1 MALDG
6 ITVANIVS
14 ELQHAL
20 ENGRINKITQPEAD
34 EILLTVKGSAG
45 QQRLLLSASASLP
58 LIYFTQKNKLS
69 PMTAPNFCML
79 LRKHIGSGRFVRIW
93 QPSLERVIHFEI
105 EHYDEMGDLR
115 RKDLILEL
123 MGKYSNLIFCDENGI
138 ILDSIK
144 HIGAQTSSVREVL
157 PGRTYFI
164 PQTQEK
170 LDPTKTSETEFLE
183 HVFAKPM
190 PVSKALYMTYTGIS
204 PVIAEELC
212 YRSSVDSG
220 QSAREIP
227 EAEQRHLCRNFLE
240 LMEDVR
246 EERFAPCIIY
256 DGEGVPVEFSSV
268 PLTMY
273 GDLTSSSF
281 RTVSEV
287 LETYYAQKNAVT
299 RIRQK
304 SADLRHVVST
314 LLERESRKLDL
325 QRKQMKDTEKREKY
339 RIYGELLHTYG
350 YSVEPGADSVT
361 VPNYY
366 EDDREIRIPLDRTK
380 SASENA
386 KRYFDKYEKQKRTY
400 EALTG
405 QIEQTQGEVTQL
417 ESIRT
422 FLDQAQTEADL
433 AQIRE
438 ELVQSEYIKKHGS
451 DRISAGGSGRGKSA
465 GQAGRGKGKQA
476 ASGKKGA
483 SRPERSHPYHFRTE
497 DGYDIYV
504 GKNNIQN
511 DELTF
516 RFANAGDWWFHAK
529 KIPGSH
535 VIVKRCTDAPLPDH
549 VFELAASAAA
559 YYSAGRDSDKVEI
572 DYVQRKEVK
581 KPGGAKPGFVVY
593 YTNYSMVAKPDI
605 SSLISVE

>member
-14 ELQHAL
+14 ELRRTL
-20 ENGRINKITQPEAD
+20 GNGRINKITQPEAD
-34 EILLTVKGSAG
+34 EIMLTVKGSDG

-105 EHYDEMGDLR
+105 GHYDEMGDLR
-115 RKDLILEL
+115 TKDLVLEL

-157 PGRTYFI
+157 PGRKYFI
-164 PQTQEK
+164 PQTQDK
-170 LDPTKTSETEFLE
+170 LDPTVTSETEFLE
-183 HVFAKPM
+183 HVFTKPL

-212 YRSSVDSG
+212 FRSSVESG
-220 QSAREIP
+220 RSAREIP
-227 EAEQRHLCRNFLE
+227 EAEQLHLCRNFLE
-240 LMEDVR
+240 LMEDVK
-246 EERFAPCIIY
+246 EERFTPNIIY
-256 DGEGVPVEFSSV
+256 DEDEVPVEFASI

-273 GDLTSSSF
+273 GDLSSRPF
-281 RTVSEV
+281 PTVSEV
-287 LETYYAQKNAVT
+287 LETYYAQKNAAT

-304 SADLRHVVST
+304 SADLRHVVAT
-314 LLERESRKLDL
+314 ILERESRKLDL
-325 QRKQMKDTEKREKY
+325 QRKQLKDTEKREKY

-350 YSVEPGADSVT
+350 YSVKGGEKSVT

-366 EDDREIRIPLDRTK
+366 DDDREIRIPLDPTK
-380 SASENA
+380 TVPENA
-386 KRYFDKYEKQKRTY
+386 KRYFEKYEKQKRTF
-400 EALTG
+400 EALSELIG
-405 QIEQTQGEVTQL
+405 QTQAEVEQL
-417 ESIRT
+417 NSIRM

-433 AQIRE
+433 SQIRE
-438 ELVQSEYIKKHGS
+438 ELVQSEYIKKHGTDS
-451 DRISAGGSGRGKSA
+451 S
-465 GQAGRGKGKQA
+465 KGKVRKGQKPA
-476 ASGKKGA
+476 QERGKKGA
-483 SRPERSHPYHFRTE
+483 ARPERSRPYHFRTE

-516 RFANAGDWWFHAK
+516 KFANAGDWWFHAK

-535 VIVKRCTDAPLPDH
+535 VIVKRSTEAPLPDH
-549 VFELAASAAA
+549 VFELAAGAAA
-559 YYSAGRDSDKVEI
+559 YYSAGREADKVEI

-593 YTNYSMVAKPDI
+593 YTNYSMVARPDI
-605 SSLISVE
+605 SGLTLMD